1 MAFARGWNVLI
12 ISTCLGESEFA
23 TITTDEIIMHGINTY
38 RGLQKDTAINE
49 AKIDSRIIALTM
61 NFGLPMG
68 IPTIPVTTIEDK
80 INTIA
85 F

>member
-1 MAFARGWNVLI
+1 MAFASGWNVRI

-23 TITTDEIIMHGINTY
+23 TMTIEEIVMHGIRTY

-49 AKIDSRIIALTM
+49 AKTDSRIIALTM
-61 NFGLPMG
+61 NFGLPIG

-80 INTIA
+80 ISTTT